1 MAPMF
6 NGVMPMLKIVMPRML
21 VVGAAAFAV
30 LMLSPQAGY
39 SAGDPPKPE
48 TPKCSDFKKGSP
60 GWKRC
65 MGQHKDDGSI
75 YELGYTLAKSGAYA
89 EALTVLRSATGQS
102 DPRIQTMIGF
112 SLRKIGHVDAAMA
125 YYTAALSANPNLT
138 NTRQYLGEA
147 FLQKND
153 ASSAKAQL
161 AEIGARRGTGCED
174 YAELA
179 KAIAAHDARG

>member
-1 MAPMF
+1 
-6 NGVMPMLKIVMPRML
+6 MLKTAMPKML
-21 VVGAAAFAV
+21 VAGAASLAV
-30 LMLSPQAGY
+30 LVLSTQTGF

-48 TPKCSDFKKGSP
+48 APKCADFKKGSP

-65 MGQHKDDGSI
+65 MGQLKDDESI
-75 YELGYTLAKSGAYA
+75 YELGYTLAKSGEYA
-89 EALTVLRSATGQS
+89 EALTVLRSAARQS

-112 SLRKIGHVDAAMA
+112 SLRKLGHVDAAMA
-125 YYTAALSANPNLT
+125 YYTAALAANPALT

-153 ASSAKAQL
+153 AAKAREQL
-161 AEIGARRGTGCED
+161 AEIGARCGTGCED

-179 KAIAAHDARG
+179 KAIAAHGARS